1 MDDPAAQ
8 LHRNLQDAVSNALAM
23 RRPILH
29 HLSADTAWLL
39 MIPRPLAATRRGG
52 RVYFNILIDPW
63 LSGTQTDYTSW
74 LSKQWHADEP
84 RVPSIAAVEDLIR
97 ETESLAS
104 GLRSGKGRKSNGE
117 DNEDNDEVETFIDAV
132 AISHQF
138 TDHCHEETMR
148 NVHPDVPVFATE
160 KAIPLIESWKHF
172 RVVQTIPYFSQDP
185 DWHATSVPPLP
196 EWLGISR
203 LVTGSD
209 MLYFHSALMITFNNQ
224 QSGQTSRR
232 SSSRQYVE
240 PEQEDEGAEAVIYT
254 PHGIHSDSEGL
265 DLVTKANPPI
275 KTLAFLH
282 GLEDITLGAAQQL
295 NLGAHN
301 GLKAQRKLKA
311 SYWIATHDED
321 KKGTGIVGWLL
332 RRRKI
337 SVKDA
342 VEAERKRRRDSSSED
357 SACDE
362 VLGSFEGVNW
372 ADVGNGESL
381 VLE

>member
-1 MDDPAAQ
+1 MNSPGAQ
-8 LHRNLQDAVSNALAM
+8 LHQNLQDAVSDALAM
-23 RRPILH
+23 RRPVLH

-39 MIPRPLAATRRGG
+39 MIPRPVAATKRGG

-74 LSKQWHADEP
+74 LSKQWHAAEP

-104 GLRSGKGRKSNGE
+104 GLRLGKGRKSNAQ
-117 DNEDNDEVETFIDAV
+117 DTQDFDEVETFIDAV
-132 AISHQF
+132 AVSHQF
-138 TDHCHEETMR
+138 TDHCHEQTMR
-148 NVHPDVPVFATE
+148 TVHPNVPVFATE

-172 RVVQTIPYFSQDP
+172 RVIQKIPHFSEDP

-203 LVTGSD
+203 LVTSSD

-224 QSGQTSRR
+224 QS
-232 SSSRQYVE
+232 E
-240 PEQEDEGAEAVIYT
+240 EDETAEAIIYT

-321 KKGTGIVGWLL
+321 KEGTGIVGWLL
-332 RRRKI
+332 KRKKI

-342 VEAERKRRRDSSSED
+342 VEAEKKRRKGSSSED
-357 SACDE
+357 TASDE
-362 VLGSFEGVNW
+362 VIGSFEGVNW
-372 ADVGNGESL
+372 VDVGNGESL
-381 VLE
+381 VLQ